1 MSTSGP
7 ELPPHLLAKRKRR
20 EEEEEAARV
29 SSNTSSNSRGSRPNS
44 SDSAEKRQRVIGP
57 ALPPTALEGKP
68 IGAPGNIGEED
79 STSDDEIGPSLPSGS
94 GYTGHSE
101 AQQKMAQL
109 EAIARGE
116 AKKPKREEW
125 MLVPPKDEDWSSRVD
140 PTKLRNRKFN
150 TGKGAKAPTHKSG
163 GVSSI
168 WTETPEEKRQRLA
181 DEVMGVRKPAAEEHP
196 VTIKPVQD
204 EDTARRIRE
213 YNKPLRQE
221 KNRNKSLYEEHKK
234 ATPRE
239 KEDDPSK
246 RAFDKEKDIGGRKI
260 GYNQKKEMLTR
271 AADFG
276 SRFSSGS
283 FL

>member
-7 ELPPHLLAKRKRR
+7 ELPPHLLAKRKRQA
-20 EEEEEAARV
+20 EDDAARV
-29 SSNTSSNSRGSRPNS
+29 SSNAISNSRDSHPSSSDGAEKRRRAIGPVLPPAILGEQPTDAPNS
-44 SDSAEKRQRVIGP
+44 SG
-57 ALPPTALEGKP
+57 
-68 IGAPGNIGEED
+68 ED
-79 STSDDEIGPSLPSGS
+79 SSSDDEIGPSLP
-94 GYTGHSE
+94 TASE
-101 AQQKMAQL
+101 HTAGAEQRMARL
-109 EAIARGE
+109 EAIAREE

-150 TGKGAKAPTHKSG
+150 TGKGAKAPAQNSG

-181 DEVMGVRKPAAEEHP
+181 DEVMGVRKPATGEQQP
-196 VTIKPVQD
+196 VGQTPKD

-213 YNKPLRQE
+213 YND

-234 ATPRE
+234 TTPRE

-246 RAFDKEKDIGGRKI
+246 RAFDREKDIGGGGRRI
-260 GYNQKKEMLTR
+260 GYTQKKEMLTR